1 MATVEE
7 CRNAVEELAERMRG
21 SGQKASMGDRT
32 LSCHVPDLD
41 VTFSGVLRAG
51 QLADITDEPPSERAQ
66 IRVTANSDDLV
77 ALVAGELDMAKAWL
91 TKRIKIQASMVDLV
105 RLKTM
110 F

>member
-7 CRNAVEELAERMRG
+7 CRNAVEELAERMHG
-21 SGQKASMGDRT
+21 SGQKASMADRT
-32 LSCHVPDLD
+32 LSCHIPDLD

-51 QLADITDEPPSERAQ
+51 QLADITAEPQPERAQ

-91 TKRIKIQASMVDLV
+91 TKRVKIQASMVDLV
-105 RLKTM
+105 KLKSM